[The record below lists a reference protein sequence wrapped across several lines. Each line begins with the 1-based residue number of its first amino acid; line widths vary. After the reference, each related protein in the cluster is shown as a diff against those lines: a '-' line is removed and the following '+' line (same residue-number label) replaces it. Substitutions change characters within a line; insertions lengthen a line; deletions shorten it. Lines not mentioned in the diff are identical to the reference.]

1 MSLITNEQLFGLKKQ
16 FTYFVNLYNKNK
28 LPKILMLSGKKGIGK
43 FTLINHFLYN
53 VFIKKEYDLS
63 NNLILD
69 NNFFYSKYKENT
81 FPNIIY
87 LSGAEFK
94 NVKIEDI
101 RNLNQ
106 HYQKV
111 LYPTAIDLL
120 FLMM

>member
-63 NNLILD
+63 NNLI
-69 NNFFYSKYKENT
+69 F
-81 FPNIIY
+81 
-87 LSGAEFK
+87 
-94 NVKIEDI
+94 
-101 RNLNQ
+101 
-106 HYQKV
+106 
-111 LYPTAIDLL
+111 
-120 FLMM
+120 

>member
-63 NNLILD
+63 NNLIL
-69 NNFFYSKYKENT
+69 
-81 FPNIIY
+81 
-87 LSGAEFK
+87 
-94 NVKIEDI
+94 
-101 RNLNQ
+101 Q
-106 HYQKV
+106 
-111 LYPTAIDLL
+111 
-120 FLMM
+120 